1 MKLFAPIYERMLAWA
16 RHRHAQWYL
25 AAVSAAESSFFPI
38 PPDVML
44 APMSMATPQKWWRL
58 ALICTVASVIG
69 GLIGYGIGVFAL
81 EMAMGLIERF
91 GYQAKFE
98 QVTGLFAQYG
108 FWIVLVAGFT
118 PIPYKVFTI
127 AAGAS
132 GMLLVPFVLGSLVG
146 RGLRFFM
153 VAGLMAWGGE
163 RLEGQVRR
171 YIEILGWLG
180 LLLAGMVAV
189 YLMMRGGH

>member
-44 APMSMATPQKWWRL
+44 APMSMATPKKWWRL
-58 ALICTVASVIG
+58 ALICTIASVIG
-69 GLIGYGIGVFAL
+69 GLIGYGIGLFAF

-98 QVTGLFAQYG
+98 QVTSLFSQYG

-171 YIEILGWLG
+171 YIEIIGWLG
-180 LLLAGMVAV
+180 LLLAAMVVA

>member
-1 MKLFAPIYERMLAWA
+1 MKLFAPIYERMLGWA
-16 RHRHAQWYL
+16 RHKHAQWYL

-44 APMSMATPQKWWRL
+44 APMSMAAPKKWRRF

-69 GLIGYGIGVFAL
+69 GLIGYGIGSFAL
-81 EMAMGLIERF
+81 EVAMGLIERF
-91 GYQAKFE
+91 GYQEKF
-98 QVTGLFAQYG
+98 QHVTSLFEQYG

-118 PIPYKVFTI
+118 PIPYKVFTV

-132 GMLLVPFVLGSLVG
+132 GMMLLPFVLGSLVG

-180 LLLAGMVAV
+180 LLLAAIVAA